1 TVGGCDGDALVDGG
15 IGEGEASRHGDDLTD
30 RALGKNADVVE
41 AGEDVPLV
49 PHGGEHVGREDD
61 VEERA
66 AELCVDAGYAF
77 CVLAVAF
84 AEGDVAE
91 LGELEHAT
99 VDVDVAVDAAGAAD
113 DALGA
118 EACVEHVELAHA
130 VEQREDCGLGAD
142 GGREVV
148 DRLFERVGLDSE
160 DDEVERLRLGAE
172 FAGCDEFC
180 LDGGVAE
187 RADDFESVAAQFFG
201 ARGADEEGDVAADL
215 CETAAEES
223 AGGAG
228 ADNKSAHEEM
238 VAKDRDQGSGI
249 RKNRYKDP
257 STTRHFV
264 TLRSG

>member
-1 TVGGCDGDALVDGG
+1 MRSMRGVRSS
-15 IGEGEASRHGDDLTD
+15 I
-30 RALGKNADVVE
+30 
-41 AGEDVPLV
+41 
-49 PHGGEHVGREDD
+49 
-61 VEERA
+61 
-66 AELCVDAGYAF
+66 
-77 CVLAVAF
+77 AF

-91 LGELEHAT
+91 LGELQDAAIG
-99 VDVDVAVDAAGAAD
+99 VDVAVDAAGAAD

-148 DRLFERVGLDSE
+148 DGGFERVGLDGE
-160 DDEVERLRLGAE
+160 DDEVEGLRLGAE
-172 FAGCDEFC
+172 FVGGDELC

-187 RADDFESVAAQFFG
+187 RADDLEAVAAELFS

-228 ADNKSAHEEM
+228 ADNESAHE
-238 VAKDRDQGSGI
+238 I
-249 RKNRYKDP
+249 RW
-257 STTRHFV
+257 
-264 TLRSG
+264 